1 MPFETY
7 GKSGYESATIPVPRV
22 KLKLRAGI
30 SGFETEAELT
40 PGAILEMPGAAVRA
54 LKIDPSG
61 LLALRVRDRGM
72 EPMLFEDDWVVID
85 TGDTA
90 LRSGEVYA
98 VNWNGEACI
107 QQLVRRG
114 AEWYLSFLH
123 DEFKPINVRSGQLH
137 IVGRAV
143 YQSILRSYRA
153 PARC

>member
-1 MPFETY
+1 
-7 GKSGYESATIPVPRV
+7 
-22 KLKLRAGI
+22 
-30 SGFETEAELT
+30 
-40 PGAILEMPGAAVRA
+40 
-54 LKIDPSG
+54 
-61 LLALRVRDRGM
+61 M

-143 YQSILRSYRA
+143 YQPGRLLTGRL
-153 PARC
+153 